1 MKIIQIDD
9 KLQLID
15 LLLLAD
21 ESRKMI
27 DRYLDRG
34 MMFAIEDNGIK
45 AECVVTDES
54 DGILE
59 IKNLAVDPKFHRCG
73 YGKSLIEFIAAK
85 FSDQYQILQ
94 AGTGENL
101 IPFYEKCGFKI
112 SHRIENF
119 FIDNYDHPIFE
130 SGIQLID
137 MIILRRNL

>member
-1 MKIIQIDD
+1 MKVIQIDD

-27 DRYLDRG
+27 NRYLDRG
-34 MMFAIEDNGIK
+34 IMFAIEDNGIK

-59 IKNLAVDPKFHRCG
+59 IKNLAVDPKFHHCG
-73 YGKSLIEFIAAK
+73 YGKSLIEFLSEN
-85 FSDQYQILQ
+85 FSDRYQILQ

-119 FIDNYDHPIFE
+119 FIDNYDHSIFE